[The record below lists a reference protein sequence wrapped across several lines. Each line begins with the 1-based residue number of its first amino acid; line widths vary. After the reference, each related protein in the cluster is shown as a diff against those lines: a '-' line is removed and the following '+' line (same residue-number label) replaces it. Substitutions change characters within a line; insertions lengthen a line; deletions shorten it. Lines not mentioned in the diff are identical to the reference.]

1 LRCFGGG
8 KRMKD
13 PRLLSTEELR
23 ELMELAQTL
32 LAEREDQKRR
42 FEQQS
47 KRRASKGVWI
57 RLERVRCGQKRCR
70 KCSGE
75 GLGHGP
81 YWYAYFHKD
90 GKLKSRYLGKTLPE
104 EYRQLLPEEEI

>member
-1 LRCFGGG
+1 
-8 KRMKD
+8 MKD
-13 PRLLSTEELR
+13 PRLMSTEELK
-23 ELMELAQTL
+23 ELKELTQTL
-32 LAEREDQKRR
+32 LAEREDEKRR

-47 KRRASKGVWI
+47 KRRTSKGVRI

-81 YWYAYFHKD
+81 YWYAYFPR
-90 GKLKSRYLGKTLPE
+90 SRQDEEPLPPGQDAA
-104 EYRQLLPEEEI
+104 RVVQAAAARRGGLSGRR